1 MIKNFIDEFLRYK
14 LKGQKAITQLS
25 AADLNKIPGHEM
37 NSIAMIVRHI
47 SGNLASRFTD
57 FLTSDGEK
65 SWRNRE
71 EEFAQVEYDQ
81 EQIMQLWESGW
92 QVLEN
97 GLAKLSDEDLSREVI
112 IRGQALTV
120 HQALLRSLA
129 HISNHV
135 GQIILLARMQ
145 AQEDWD
151 WVSIPRG
158 KSADYNQNPTM
169 EKRPY

>member
-1 MIKNFIDEFLRYK
+1 MVLSMKDFADEFLRYK
-14 LKGQKAITQLS
+14 LAGQKAITQLS
-25 AADLNKIPGHEM
+25 AADLNKIPGAEM

-57 FLTSDGEK
+57 FLTTDGEK

-71 EEFAQVEYDQ
+71 EEFAQIEYDHA
-81 EQIMQLWESGW
+81 QIMQLWESGW
-92 QVLEN
+92 QVLESE
-97 GLAKLSDEDLSREVI
+97 LVKLTDEDLSREVT

-129 HISNHV
+129 HIANHV

-145 AQEDWD
+145 AQENW
-151 WVSIPRG
+151 IG
-158 KSADYNQNPTM
+158 
-169 EKRPY
+169 

>member
-1 MIKNFIDEFLRYK
+1 MIQDFTDEFLRYK
-14 LKGQKAITQLS
+14 LAGQKAITQLS
-25 AADLNKIPGHEM
+25 ASDLNKIPGVEM

-71 EEFAQVEYDQ
+71 EEFAQIEYDL

-97 GLAKLSDEDLSREVI
+97 ELAKLSDEDLNREVT

-129 HISNHV
+129 HVANHV

-145 AQEDWD
+145 AQGNWD
-151 WVSIPRG
+151 WISIPRG

-169 EKRPY
+169 EKRPF